1 MTNRCRVV
9 SQERD
14 LYRIEGP
21 QGEQPAVLRGRFRRE
36 ARSMTDYPAVGDW
49 VEAQAESDGGVA
61 VIERVLPRS
70 SALVRRAAGDPLT
83 EQVIAANIDTVFVC
97 MAPDIDFS
105 LRRLERYL
113 ALIWQSG
120 ATPVVLLTK
129 SDCCDH
135 PAELLAEARASCPG
149 VDVLALCAPE
159 DGGAPLRPYLG
170 LGKTVAFVGSSGVG
184 KSTLVNRLLGQ
195 DCLLTGDVQRGG
207 RGRHTST
214 RRQLLHLPDGASLID
229 TPGMREVGL
238 WEAEEGLQAAFP
250 EIEALARACR
260 FRDCSHEGE
269 PGCAVRAALAS
280 GELDESRFQA
290 YRKLL
295 AENRRAGCDARA
307 AKEEKF
313 KRIAR
318 INRSR
323 RKED

>member
-1 MTNRCRVV
+1 MTNRCRIV

-49 VEAQAESDGGVA
+49 VEAQAEPDGGVA

-170 LGKTVAFVGSSGVG
+170 PGKTVAFVGSSGVG

>member
-1 MTNRCRVV
+1 
-9 SQERD
+9 
-14 LYRIEGP
+14 
-21 QGEQPAVLRGRFRRE
+21 
-36 ARSMTDYPAVGDW
+36 MTDYPTVGDW
-49 VEAQAESDGGVA
+49 VEAQAEPDGGVA

-170 LGKTVAFVGSSGVG
+170 PGKTVAFVGSSGVG
-184 KSTLVNRLLGQ
+184 KSTLVNRLLGE

-238 WEAEEGLQAAFP
+238 WEAKEGLQAAFP

-318 INRSR
+318 INRAR